1 VDEVMPYDHADK
13 VLNALWS
20 TPPGDG
26 TELYAVLDCARND
39 GIYPAVIKSGCEF
52 ECLYTGELEA
62 ELVQAAPYL
71 VKLKRGHAF
80 TDALVKDGWG
90 DSWGCFLRASVPFK
104 QVRRHLRTFL
114 MVYDPAIKPMYFRY
128 YDPRVLR
135 TFLPTCNSEQL
146 ATIFGPVQCYL
157 LEDKDRNTL
166 LRFSVTAG
174 SLQAQTIRVA
184 ESAYAHPSSAA
195 VR

>member
-1 VDEVMPYDHADK
+1 MPDDHADK

-20 TPPGDG
+20 KPPGED

-39 GIYPAVIKSGCEF
+39 GIYPAVIASGCEF
-52 ECLYTGELEA
+52 ECLYTGELDA
-62 ELVQAAPYL
+62 ELAKAAPYL
-71 VKLKRGHAF
+71 VKLERGHAF
-80 TDALVKDGWG
+80 TDALIKNGWG
-90 DSWGCFLRASVPFK
+90 DSWGIFLRASIPFK

-146 ATIFGPVQCYL
+146 ATMFGPVQCYL

-166 LRFSVTAG
+166 LRFSATAG
-174 SLQAQTIRVA
+174 SLQTQPIRIA
-184 ESAYAHPSSAA
+184 EQ
-195 VR
+195 V